1 MEPCGLFTLNPRIP
15 RPPPPPPIKM
25 PMGPAP
31 PPPKPP
37 PPNPPKPPPPTIW
50 MLAVAPPSEIVP
62 LPPPWRDNCSR
73 ISASRSCISPGSNM
87 FCSPR
92 PCAPEIATD
101 SLPPSDASPAFGKPA
116 PVREAA
122 SLPPLGATI
131 ARAYQPAGPA
141 SRPDQICS
149 ARPVLALRR
158 SPLTH
163 CHPQPP
169 ARHSANLR
177 QIGKPHHCLRLAR
190 RQSRH
195 HRRARAAACLLC
207 LHSQSAG
214 PSADAAPAA
223 PLSAPA
229 RAAPSPGQ
237 PCRCGFDR

>member
-15 RPPPPPPIKM
+15 RPPPPPPIIM
-25 PMGPAP
+25 TIGPAP

-92 PCAPEIATD
+92 PCAPEIATASFPPSPPSRAFAKPPHD
-101 SLPPSDASPAFGKPA
+101 RQPPSLPPP
-116 PVREAA
+116 
-122 SLPPLGATI
+122 GATI

-158 SPLTH
+158 SPL
-163 CHPQPP
+163 PLSPPRPP
-169 ARHSANLR
+169 AGLSPNLPTIGNRH
-177 QIGKPHHCLRLAR
+177 PCPRLAR
-190 RQSRH
+190 QLPAHISQPVLH
-195 HRRARAAACLLC
+195 LARIKYVLL
-207 LHSQSAG
+207 A
-214 PSADAAPAA
+214 
-223 PLSAPA
+223 
-229 RAAPSPGQ
+229 
-237 PCRCGFDR
+237 